1 MTLLTSDG
9 LNSTVPYAMP
19 EELET
24 LRELS
29 RKLNQDSEVVMIGAG
44 PGVMAMAVMEAHK
57 PLDAPNL
64 HIIEIDSLAWV
75 ETHLDAAGV
84 SASKVTFVQG
94 DSGEVGKNWQS
105 QIDLLIVDGDHSYAG
120 VSRDIDAW
128 WDKVKPGGI
137 VYFHDWLEREG
148 GFNGIGEWHESGVA
162 RAFNDRRLPMY
173 QVLAMPGISMV
184 VQKVF

>member
-1 MTLLTSDG
+1 MLLTSDG
-9 LNSTVPYAMP
+9 LNATAPYAMP
-19 EELET
+19 EELAV

-29 RKLNQDSEVVMIGAG
+29 KKLNQDSEVVMIGAG
-44 PGVMAMAVMEAHK
+44 PGVMAVAVMEVHK

-94 DSGEVGKNWQS
+94 DSGEVGKSWQGK
-105 QIDLLIVDGDHSYAG
+105 IDLLIVDGDHSERG
-120 VSRDIDAW
+120 VGRDIDAW

-162 RAFNDRRLPMY
+162 KAVNARLD
-173 QVLAMPGISMV
+173 LHLEILNMPGISMV
-184 VQKVF
+184 VRKVG